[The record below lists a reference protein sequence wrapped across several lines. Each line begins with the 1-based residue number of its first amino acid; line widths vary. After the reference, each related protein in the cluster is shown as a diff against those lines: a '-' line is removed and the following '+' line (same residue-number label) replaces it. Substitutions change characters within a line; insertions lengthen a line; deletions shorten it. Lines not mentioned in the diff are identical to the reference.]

1 MVRFI
6 FMIFFLLLSLLCV
19 FPAPAYYLWYV
30 GILVSEFPWIFLLA
44 VFILMASGFW
54 VNKYRAIGSIT
65 GAVAFALFLSPVVRA
80 YSIGKALDHNLEAAF
95 GKGAAQPDG
104 KDDPQP
110 FHFWHM
116 ISGMN
121 AAQLPYT
128 TMSYSTSANG
138 PLTLDYYR
146 SAVPGKR
153 PCVIVVHGGSWSA
166 GDSRQLPELSTV
178 LAKAGYNVA
187 TINYRMVPEYHS
199 PAPVE
204 DVQAALSYL
213 RAHAADMDVDTTRFI
228 LLGRSAGGQI
238 VLTAAYTLH
247 DSAIKG
253 AISYYGPADM
263 VWGYKNP
270 ANPLVL
276 NSCKIM
282 EDYLGGT
289 YEQVPKQYVASSATE
304 MVSSHSVP
312 TLLIH
317 GKNDPLVAYEHST
330 RLEKKLE
337 GYGIKH
343 YLLTLPWATHGC
355 DYTLNGPS
363 GQLATYTV
371 LRFLAQV
378 CK

>member
-1 MVRFI
+1 
-6 FMIFFLLLSLLCV
+6 
-19 FPAPAYYLWYV
+19 
-30 GILVSEFPWIFLLA
+30 
-44 VFILMASGFW
+44 
-54 VNKYRAIGSIT
+54 
-65 GAVAFALFLSPVVRA
+65 
-80 YSIGKALDHNLEAAF
+80 
-95 GKGAAQPDG
+95 
-104 KDDPQP
+104 
-110 FHFWHM
+110 
-116 ISGMN
+116 
-121 AAQLPYT
+121 
-128 TMSYSTSANG
+128 
-138 PLTLDYYR
+138 
-146 SAVPGKR
+146 
-153 PCVIVVHGGSWSA
+153 
-166 GDSRQLPELSTV
+166 
-178 LAKAGYNVA
+178 
-187 TINYRMVPEYHS
+187 
-199 PAPVE
+199 
-204 DVQAALSYL
+204 
-213 RAHAADMDVDTTRFI
+213 
-228 LLGRSAGGQI
+228 
-238 VLTAAYTLH
+238 
-247 DSAIKG
+247 
-253 AISYYGPADM
+253 M

-371 LRFLAQV
+371 LRFLNQV